1 METMTKEELKELG
14 LSDEQADKVLKGYDG
29 YVPKERFNSVNEAK
43 KKAEQEVA
51 DRDKQIEELKKAGNV
66 DELKQKIDELQ
77 KQNKEASEKY
87 AADLKNLKLDAAIK
101 AALSNAQDVDIVAGL
116 IDKNK
121 LILGDDDKVTGLA
134 EQVSQ
139 LQKDKAF
146 LFKTTQQYNPAN
158 GNPPT
163 ENPFAKE
170 HWNLTE
176 QGKLFKENPEQARA
190 LAKAAGI
197 TI

>member
-1 METMTKEELKELG
+1 MTKEELKELG

-116 IDKNK
+116 IDKSK
-121 LILGDDDKVTGLA
+121 LILGDDDKVTGLV

-146 LFKTTQQYNPAN
+146 LFKANQPYNPAN

-163 ENPFAKE
+163 TNPFAKE
-170 HWNLTE
+170 QWNLTE